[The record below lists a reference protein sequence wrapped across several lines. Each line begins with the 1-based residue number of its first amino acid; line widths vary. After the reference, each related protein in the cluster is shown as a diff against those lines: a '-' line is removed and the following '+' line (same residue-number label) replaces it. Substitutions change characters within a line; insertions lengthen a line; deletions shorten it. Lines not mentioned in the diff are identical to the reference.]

1 MSGVSLSCCK
11 LAARPRRP
19 RAGRAGCVSLSIS
32 SAGTQARVWPSSLS
46 LRLSQAGAGAAA
58 QAAPPPRRRGG
69 VSDSDTRP
77 GARAAAA
84 ATGVVGTVTVADP
97 TVAGQHKTKDLT
109 HKTKDSSSSHVK
121 LTHCPATP
129 AVSVTPGPLN
139 RCDLK

>member
-1 MSGVSLSCCK
+1 MNFSFCTLRNIFDRLLKRV
-11 LAARPRRP
+11 
-19 RAGRAGCVSLSIS
+19 GR
-32 SAGTQARVWPSSLS
+32 
-46 LRLSQAGAGAAA
+46 GAA
-58 QAAPPPRRRGG
+58 
-69 VSDSDTRP
+69 
-77 GARAAAA
+77 
-84 ATGVVGTVTVADP
+84 VVGTVTVADP

>member
-1 MSGVSLSCCK
+1 MSGVSPAVLLQVS
-11 LAARPRRP
+11 LVAARPRRP
-19 RAGRAGCVSLSIS
+19 RAGRAGGVSLSIS
-32 SAGTQARVWPSSLS
+32 SAGTRARVWPSSLS

-58 QAAPPPRRRGG
+58 ARPRRRPGQVSVTPGPGPPRR
-69 VSDSDTRP
+69 P
-77 GARAAAA
+77 LI
-84 ATGVVGTVTVADP
+84 VGTVTVADP